1 MRSLARA
8 RRVGALLA
16 LMAWTQACFAS
27 TMLPPNASIPRGRQL
42 SVRSTVP
49 FPVVRSNDAD
59 RSDVLCYASAVQGRF
74 LRAGGDTLVLDVGQI
89 ITTARE
95 PDGGFRKCPTNMHL
109 SVVRTTATEVRQE
122 AFDAGRTVGLT
133 LVIGVVV
140 VALATAAASRIP
152 LGCVFCVAP

>member
-1 MRSLARA
+1 MRSFARA

-27 TMLPPNASIPRGRQL
+27 TMLPPNAAIPRGRQL

-74 LRAGGDTLVLDVGQI
+74 LRAGGDTLVLDVGQL

-95 PDGGFRKCPTNMHL
+95 PDGRFRDCPTRMHL

-122 AFDAGRTVGLT
+122 TFDGGRTVGFM

-140 VALATAAASRIP
+140 VGLVAAAASQTLISRR
-152 LGCVFCVAP
+152 AR